1 MSNARGVNARGA
13 LGRYGEELAARRL
26 TEAGMTVLE
35 RNWRCGRTGEIDIVA
50 RDGDALVVCEVKTR
64 RAGAFEHPMA
74 AVTPTKADRLR
85 GLARTLAA
93 GTRRGPTG
101 RRPHRRRGRR
111 PPRARRTRRGARTGG
126 GLMGFARTCSVALVG
141 VEGVIVEVQADLEP
155 GVAAFTLVG
164 LPDKSLTESKDR
176 VRAAVVNSGAEWP
189 QKKLTVGLSPASV
202 PKAGSGFD
210 LAVACAVLGAS
221 ERIDPRML
229 SDIVMIGELG
239 LDGRVRPVRG
249 ILPAVLAAAEAGY
262 EQVVV
267 PECAAAEASLVP
279 GVSVLG
285 VRTLRQLI
293 AVLADEP
300 VPDEEPDEGRPDPL
314 MAGLRLPGTGAA
326 TGMHTVGAA
335 QQDQGHDLADVV
347 GQLAA
352 RTAVEVAAAGGH
364 HLFLEGP
371 PGAGKTMLAER
382 LPAILPSLAKE
393 ESLEVTAV
401 HSVAGLLPAGKP
413 LVDVPPY
420 CAPHHSATMQALV
433 GGGQGVARPGAVSL
447 AHRGVLFLDETPEF
461 SSQALDAL
469 RQPLEAGHVV
479 IARSAGVVRF
489 PAKFLMVLAANPC
502 PCGRFSRTDDLCECP
517 PAAIRRYQARLSG
530 PLLDRVD
537 LRVEV
542 DRVTRSEL
550 SQSAARGE
558 STAVVAERVR
568 AARER
573 AALRLAGTLWRT
585 NSEVPGRELRSR
597 WHAAPGAMDEA
608 ERSLERGLLTA
619 RGLDRVLRVAW
630 TIADLVGHDRPDA
643 ADVNLALQLR
653 TGVPRGMPMAIGAL
667 T

>member
-1 MSNARGVNARGA
+1 
-13 LGRYGEELAARRL
+13 
-26 TEAGMTVLE
+26 
-35 RNWRCGRTGEIDIVA
+35 
-50 RDGDALVVCEVKTR
+50 
-64 RAGAFEHPMA
+64 
-74 AVTPTKADRLR
+74 
-85 GLARTLAA
+85 
-93 GTRRGPTG
+93 
-101 RRPHRRRGRR
+101 
-111 PPRARRTRRGARTGG
+111 
-126 GLMGFARTCSVALVG
+126 MGFARTCSVALVG
-141 VEGVIVEVQADLEP
+141 VEGVVVEVQADLEP

-164 LPDKSLTESKDR
+164 LPDKSLTESRDR

-202 PKAGSGFD
+202 PKSGSGFD
-210 LAVACAVLGAS
+210 MAVAAAVLGAA
-221 ERIDPRML
+221 ERIDPRVL
-229 SDIVMIGELG
+229 ADIVMIGELG

-267 PECAAAEASLVP
+267 PECAAAEATLVP

-285 VRTLRQLI
+285 VRSLRQLI

-300 VPDEEPDEGRPDPL
+300 VPDEEQDRQGRPDPL
-314 MAGLRLPGTGAA
+314 LAGLRMPGTGAA
-326 TGMHTVGAA
+326 TGVHGMGAA
-335 QQDQGHDLADVV
+335 HHDHDLADVV
-347 GQLAA
+347 GQESA

-382 LPAILPSLAKE
+382 LPAILPRLCRS

-401 HSVAGLLPAGKP
+401 HSVAGLLPPGKP
-413 LVDVPPY
+413 LIDVAPY
-420 CAPHHSATMQALV
+420 CAPHHSATMQSLV
-433 GGGQGVARPGAVSL
+433 GGGPGTARPGAVSL

-461 SSQALDAL
+461 SSHALDAL

-489 PAKFLMVLAANPC
+489 PARFLMVLAANPC
-502 PCGRFSRTDDLCECP
+502 PCGRFSQRDGLCECP
-517 PAAIRRYQARLSG
+517 PSAIRRYQARLSG

-542 DRVTRSEL
+542 DRITRGQL
-550 SQSAARGE
+550 TGDGTRGDT
-558 STAVVAERVR
+558 TATVADRVR

-573 AALRLAGTLWRT
+573 AVARLSGTPWRS

-597 WHAAPGAMDEA
+597 WHAAPGALEEA
-608 ERSLERGLLTA
+608 EHSLERGVLTA

-630 TIADLVGHDRPDA
+630 TVADLVGRDRPDA
-643 ADVNLALQLR
+643 RDVALALQLR
-653 TGVPRGMPMAIGAL
+653 TGVPRGVPMALGAL

>member
-1 MSNARGVNARGA
+1 
-13 LGRYGEELAARRL
+13 
-26 TEAGMTVLE
+26 
-35 RNWRCGRTGEIDIVA
+35 
-50 RDGDALVVCEVKTR
+50 
-64 RAGAFEHPMA
+64 
-74 AVTPTKADRLR
+74 
-85 GLARTLAA
+85 
-93 GTRRGPTG
+93 
-101 RRPHRRRGRR
+101 
-111 PPRARRTRRGARTGG
+111 
-126 GLMGFARTCSVALVG
+126 MGFARTCSVALVG
-141 VEGVIVEVQADLEP
+141 VEGVVVEVQADLEP

-164 LPDKSLTESKDR
+164 LPDKSLSESRDR
-176 VRAAVVNSGAEWP
+176 VRAAVVNSGGEWP

-210 LAVACAVLGAS
+210 LAIASAVLGAS
-221 ERIDPRML
+221 ERIDPRVL
-229 SDIVMIGELG
+229 ADIVMIGELG

-249 ILPAVLAAAEAGY
+249 ILPAVLAAADAGY

-285 VRTLRQLI
+285 VRSLRQLI

-300 VPDEEPDEGRPDPL
+300 VPEEEPEEAGRPDPL
-314 MAGLRLPGTGAA
+314 LAGLRMPGTGAA
-326 TGMHTVGAA
+326 TGMHTVDAA
-335 QQDQGHDLADVV
+335 HHDQGHDLADVV
-347 GQLAA
+347 GQRSA

-382 LPAILPSLAKE
+382 LPAVLPRLSRE

-401 HSVAGLLPAGKP
+401 HSVAGLLPPGKP
-413 LVDVPPY
+413 LIDVPPY

-433 GGGQGVARPGAVSL
+433 GGGPHIARPGAVSM

-461 SSQALDAL
+461 SSHALDAL

-489 PAKFLMVLAANPC
+489 PARFLMVLAANPC
-502 PCGRFSRTDDLCECP
+502 PCGRFSLRDSLCECSP
-517 PAAIRRYQARLSG
+517 SAVRRYQARLSG

-542 DRVTRSEL
+542 DPVSRAEL
-550 SQSAARGE
+550 VHRGPGGE
-558 STAVVAERVR
+558 TTATVADRVR
-568 AARER
+568 TARER
-573 AALRLAGTLWRT
+573 ASARLAGTPWRT

-597 WHAAPGAMDEA
+597 WHPLSGAMDEA
-608 ERSLERGLLTA
+608 ERNLERGVLTA

-630 TIADLVGHDRPDA
+630 TVADLVGHDRPDA
-643 ADVNLALQLR
+643 TDVALALQLR
-653 TGVPRGMPMAIGAL
+653 TGVPRGVPMALGAMA
-667 T
+667 

>member
-1 MSNARGVNARGA
+1 
-13 LGRYGEELAARRL
+13 
-26 TEAGMTVLE
+26 
-35 RNWRCGRTGEIDIVA
+35 
-50 RDGDALVVCEVKTR
+50 
-64 RAGAFEHPMA
+64 
-74 AVTPTKADRLR
+74 
-85 GLARTLAA
+85 
-93 GTRRGPTG
+93 
-101 RRPHRRRGRR
+101 
-111 PPRARRTRRGARTGG
+111 
-126 GLMGFARTCSVALVG
+126 MGFARTCSVALVG
-141 VEGVIVEVQADLEP
+141 VEGVVVEVQADLEP

-164 LPDKSLTESKDR
+164 LPDKSLTESRDR

-210 LAVACAVLGAS
+210 LAVACAVLGAA
-221 ERIDPRML
+221 ERIDPRVL
-229 SDIVMIGELG
+229 ADIVMIGELG

-249 ILPAVLAAAEAGY
+249 ILPAVLAAADAGY

-267 PECAAAEASLVP
+267 PECAAAEATLVP
-279 GVSVLG
+279 GISVLG
-285 VRTLRQLI
+285 IRSLRQLI
-293 AVLADEP
+293 AVLTDEP
-300 VPDEEPDEGRPDPL
+300 VPQEEPDEQGRPDPL
-314 MAGLRLPGTGAA
+314 LAGLRMPGTGAA
-326 TGMHTVGAA
+326 TGMHSMGAA
-335 QQDQGHDLADVV
+335 QHDQGHDLADVV
-347 GQLAA
+347 GQRSA

-382 LPAILPSLAKE
+382 LPAVLPPLRRQ

-401 HSVAGLLPAGKP
+401 HSVAGLLPPGKP
-413 LVDVPPY
+413 LVDLAPY

-433 GGGQGVARPGAVSL
+433 GGGPGIARPGAVSL

-461 SSQALDAL
+461 SGHALDAL

-502 PCGRFSRTDDLCECP
+502 PCGRFSQRDTLCECS

-542 DRVTRSEL
+542 DPVTRAEL
-550 SQSAARGE
+550 ARPDARGE
-558 STAVVAERVR
+558 STATVADRVR

-573 AALRLAGTLWRT
+573 TAARLTGTPWHT
-585 NSEVPGRELRSR
+585 NSEIPGRELRSR
-597 WHAAPGAMDEA
+597 WQAAPGAMDEA
-608 ERSLERGLLTA
+608 ERGLERGFLTA

-630 TIADLVGHDRPDA
+630 TVADLVGHARPDA
-643 ADVNLALQLR
+643 TDVALALQLR
-653 TGVPRGMPMAIGAL
+653 TGVPRGVPMALGA
-667 T
+667 TA

>member
-1 MSNARGVNARGA
+1 
-13 LGRYGEELAARRL
+13 
-26 TEAGMTVLE
+26 
-35 RNWRCGRTGEIDIVA
+35 
-50 RDGDALVVCEVKTR
+50 
-64 RAGAFEHPMA
+64 
-74 AVTPTKADRLR
+74 
-85 GLARTLAA
+85 
-93 GTRRGPTG
+93 
-101 RRPHRRRGRR
+101 
-111 PPRARRTRRGARTGG
+111 
-126 GLMGFARTCSVALVG
+126 MGFARTCSVALVG
-141 VEGVIVEVQADLEP
+141 VEGVVVEVQADLEP

-164 LPDKSLTESKDR
+164 LPDKSLTESRDR

-210 LAVACAVLGAS
+210 LAVACAVMGAS
-221 ERIDPRML
+221 ERIDPRVL
-229 SDIVMIGELG
+229 ADIVMIGELG

-249 ILPAVLAAAEAGY
+249 ILPAVLAAADAGY

-285 VRTLRQLI
+285 VRSLRQLI
-293 AVLADEP
+293 AVLTDEP
-300 VPDEEPDEGRPDPL
+300 VPDEEPDDGRPDPL
-314 MAGLRLPGTGAA
+314 MAGLRMPGVGAA
-326 TGMHTVGAA
+326 TGMHGVGAA
-335 QQDQGHDLADVV
+335 HPHDHGHDLADVV
-347 GQLAA
+347 GQLSA

-382 LPAILPSLAKE
+382 LPAILPTLSRQ

-433 GGGQGVARPGAVSL
+433 GGGQGIARPGAVSL

-461 SSQALDAL
+461 SGQALDAL

-502 PCGRFSRTDDLCECP
+502 PCGRFSQRDDLCECP
-517 PAAIRRYQARLSG
+517 SAAIRRYQARLSG

-550 SQSAARGE
+550 TERGARGE
-558 STAVVAERVR
+558 STAVVADRVR

-573 AALRLAGTLWRT
+573 AAARLADTPWRT

-597 WHAAPGAMDEA
+597 WFAAPGAMDEA
-608 ERSLERGLLTA
+608 ERGLERGALTA

-643 ADVNLALQLR
+643 LDVGLALQLR
-653 TGVPRGMPMAIGAL
+653 TGVPRGVPMAIGAL
-667 T
+667 S

>member
-1 MSNARGVNARGA
+1 
-13 LGRYGEELAARRL
+13 
-26 TEAGMTVLE
+26 
-35 RNWRCGRTGEIDIVA
+35 
-50 RDGDALVVCEVKTR
+50 
-64 RAGAFEHPMA
+64 
-74 AVTPTKADRLR
+74 
-85 GLARTLAA
+85 
-93 GTRRGPTG
+93 
-101 RRPHRRRGRR
+101 
-111 PPRARRTRRGARTGG
+111 
-126 GLMGFARTCSVALVG
+126 MGFARTCSVALVG
-141 VEGVIVEVQADLEP
+141 VEGVVVEVQADLEP

-210 LAVACAVLGAS
+210 VAVACAVLGAS
-221 ERIDPRML
+221 ERIDPRVL

-300 VPDEEPDEGRPDPL
+300 VPDEETDEGRPDPL

-326 TGMHTVGAA
+326 TGMHTAGAA
-335 QQDQGHDLADVV
+335 QQDHGHDLSDVV

-382 LPAILPSLAKE
+382 LPTILPKLARE

-401 HSVAGLLPAGKP
+401 HSIAGLLPVGKP
-413 LVDVPPY
+413 LVDDAPY
-420 CAPHHSATMQALV
+420 CAPHHSATMQSLV
-433 GGGQGVARPGAVSL
+433 GGGQGIARPGAVSL

-517 PAAIRRYQARLSG
+517 PASIRRYQARLSG

-542 DRVTRSEL
+542 DRVTRTEL
-550 SQSAARGE
+550 TRRGARGE
-558 STAVVAERVR
+558 STATVADRVR
-568 AARER
+568 SARER
-573 AALRLAGTLWRT
+573 AAERLLGTPWRT

-608 ERSLERGLLTA
+608 ERCLERGVLTA

-643 ADVNLALQLR
+643 TDVNLGLQLR
-653 TGVPRGMPMAIGAL
+653 SGVPRGVPMAIGAL

>member
-1 MSNARGVNARGA
+1 
-13 LGRYGEELAARRL
+13 
-26 TEAGMTVLE
+26 
-35 RNWRCGRTGEIDIVA
+35 
-50 RDGDALVVCEVKTR
+50 
-64 RAGAFEHPMA
+64 
-74 AVTPTKADRLR
+74 
-85 GLARTLAA
+85 
-93 GTRRGPTG
+93 
-101 RRPHRRRGRR
+101 
-111 PPRARRTRRGARTGG
+111 
-126 GLMGFARTCSVALVG
+126 MGFARTCSVALVG
-141 VEGVIVEVQADLEP
+141 VEGVLVEVQADLEP

-164 LPDKSLTESKDR
+164 LPDKSLSESRDR
-176 VRAAVVNSGAEWP
+176 VRAAVVNSGGEWP

-210 LAVACAVLGAS
+210 LAVACAVLGAA
-221 ERIDPRML
+221 ERIDPRVL
-229 SDIVMIGELG
+229 ADIVMIGELG

-249 ILPAVLAAAEAGY
+249 ILPAVLAAADAGY

-285 VRTLRQLI
+285 VRSLRQLI

-300 VPDEEPDEGRPDPL
+300 VPDEEPQEQGRPDPL
-314 MAGLRLPGTGAA
+314 LAGLRVPGTSAA
-326 TGMHTVGAA
+326 TGIHSMGAA
-335 QQDQGHDLADVV
+335 QPDGGHDLADVV
-347 GQLAA
+347 GQISA

-382 LPAILPSLAKE
+382 LPAILPRLTRP

-401 HSVAGLLPAGKP
+401 HSVAGLLPPGKP
-413 LVDVPPY
+413 LIDVAPY

-433 GGGQGVARPGAVSL
+433 GGGQGIARPGAVSL
-447 AHRGVLFLDETPEF
+447 SHRGVLFLDEAPEF
-461 SSQALDAL
+461 SSVALDAL

-489 PAKFLMVLAANPC
+489 PAKFQMVLAANPC
-502 PCGRFSRTDDLCECP
+502 PCGRFSQLDDVCECP
-517 PAAIRRYQARLSG
+517 PSAIRRYQARLSG

-542 DRVTRSEL
+542 DRVTRAQLTERG
-550 SQSAARGE
+550 ARGE
-558 STAVVAERVR
+558 STATVADRVR

-573 AALRLAGTLWRT
+573 AHTRLAGTPWLT
-585 NSEVPGRELRSR
+585 NSEIPGRELRSR
-597 WHAAPGAMDEA
+597 WYAASGAMDEA
-608 ERSLERGLLTA
+608 ERNLERGVLTA

-630 TIADLVGHDRPDA
+630 TVADLVGHDRPDA
-643 ADVNLALQLR
+643 TDVGLALQLR
-653 TGVPRGMPMAIGAL
+653 TGVPRGVPMAIGAL

>member
-1 MSNARGVNARGA
+1 
-13 LGRYGEELAARRL
+13 
-26 TEAGMTVLE
+26 
-35 RNWRCGRTGEIDIVA
+35 
-50 RDGDALVVCEVKTR
+50 
-64 RAGAFEHPMA
+64 
-74 AVTPTKADRLR
+74 
-85 GLARTLAA
+85 
-93 GTRRGPTG
+93 
-101 RRPHRRRGRR
+101 
-111 PPRARRTRRGARTGG
+111 
-126 GLMGFARTCSVALVG
+126 MGFARTCSVALVG
-141 VEGVIVEVQADLEP
+141 VEGVVVEVQADLEP

-164 LPDKSLTESKDR
+164 LPDKSLTESRDR
-176 VRAAVVNSGAEWP
+176 VRAAVVNSGGEWP

-221 ERIDPRML
+221 ERIDPRVL
-229 SDIVMIGELG
+229 ADIVMIGELG

-249 ILPAVLAAAEAGY
+249 ILPAVLAAADAGY

-285 VRTLRQLI
+285 VRSLRQLI

-300 VPDEEPDEGRPDPL
+300 VPGEEPDDLGRPDPL
-314 MAGLRLPGTGAA
+314 LAGLRVPGTGAA
-326 TGMHTVGAA
+326 TGIHSMGAA
-335 QQDQGHDLADVV
+335 QPDHDLADVV
-347 GQLAA
+347 GQMSA

-382 LPAILPSLAKE
+382 LPAILPRLARE

-401 HSVAGLLPAGKP
+401 HSIAGLLPPGKP
-413 LVDVPPY
+413 LIDVAPY

-433 GGGQGVARPGAVSL
+433 GGGQGIARPGAVSL
-447 AHRGVLFLDETPEF
+447 SHRGVLFLDETPEF
-461 SSQALDAL
+461 SGQALDAL

-502 PCGRFSRTDDLCECP
+502 PCGRFSRTDDMCECP
-517 PAAIRRYQARLSG
+517 PSAIRRYQARLSG

-542 DRVTRSEL
+542 DRVTRAQLTERG
-550 SQSAARGE
+550 ARGE
-558 STAVVAERVR
+558 STATVADRVR

-573 AALRLAGTLWRT
+573 ASARLAGTPWRT
-585 NSEVPGRELRSR
+585 NSEIPGRELRSR
-597 WHAAPGAMDEA
+597 WYAATGAMEEA
-608 ERSLERGLLTA
+608 ERNLERGVLTA

-630 TIADLVGHDRPDA
+630 SVADLVGHDRPDA
-643 ADVNLALQLR
+643 TDVALALQLR
-653 TGVPRGMPMAIGAL
+653 TGVPRGVPMAIGAL